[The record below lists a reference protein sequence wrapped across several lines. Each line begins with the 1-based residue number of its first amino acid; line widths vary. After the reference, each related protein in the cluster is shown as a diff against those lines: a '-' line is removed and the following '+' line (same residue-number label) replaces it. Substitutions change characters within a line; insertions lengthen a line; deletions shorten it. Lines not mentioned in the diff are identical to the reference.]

1 MIIDTNSVVIPT
13 WTELETLDYLA
24 RLADRS
30 EFAVESGTYYG
41 ASARA
46 MLANSKQLHL
56 WCVDKFMVFGSE
68 GITRLFLGEWIAQG
82 RCEIIVGDSVRA
94 LSMLPHVVGKL
105 DFVFCDDGHAE
116 EDLRRDIRCLW
127 PLVKP
132 GGLMLG
138 HDWDGDNDVARG
150 VLSMFSREQ
159 ITFPRPRL
167 WQVSKPF

>member
-1 MIIDTNSVVIPT
+1 MLIEIDDKPCPT
-13 WTELETLDYLA
+13 WTEPDTLMFLADLA
-24 RLADRS
+24 RKSNL
-30 EFAVESGTYYG
+30 AVESGTYFG

-46 MLANSKQLHL
+46 MLFHGDNLHL

-82 RCEIIVGDSVRA
+82 RCEIIVGDSERA
-94 LSMLPHVVGKL
+94 ASMLPHMMGKL
-105 DFVFCDDGHAE
+105 DFAWIDDGHAV
-116 EDLRRDIRCLW
+116 EDLQRDIRCLW

-150 VLSMFSREQ
+150 VLSIFKRDQ
-159 ITFPRPRL
+159 INFPVPRL
-167 WQVSKPF
+167 WQVSKPS